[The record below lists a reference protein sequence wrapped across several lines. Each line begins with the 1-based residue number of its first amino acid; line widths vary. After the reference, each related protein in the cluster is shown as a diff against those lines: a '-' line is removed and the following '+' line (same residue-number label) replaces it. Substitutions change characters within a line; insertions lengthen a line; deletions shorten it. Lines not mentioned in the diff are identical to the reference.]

1 MIRLAR
7 PLRRRSKMR
16 SARVR
21 DGKIAGTSC
30 PRQAMGGV
38 PHTGTRTV
46 ARTRPRP
53 VLLVRAD
60 PRFVS
65 RVFV

>member
-7 PLRRRSKMR
+7 PLSRRSKMH

-30 PRQAMGGV
+30 PRQAMDGA

-46 ARTRPRP
+46 ARTNPRP
-53 VLLVRAD
+53 VPLVQAD
-60 PRFVS
+60 TRFHS